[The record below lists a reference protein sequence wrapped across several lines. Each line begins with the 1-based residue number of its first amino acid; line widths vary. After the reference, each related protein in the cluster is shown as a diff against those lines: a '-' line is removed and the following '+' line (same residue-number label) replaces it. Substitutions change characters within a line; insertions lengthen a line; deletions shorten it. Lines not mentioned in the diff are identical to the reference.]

1 MAKIV
6 LTLLDGKVLTRDT
19 KVIGSE
25 SGCCCCFCSETCE
38 RCVLVD
44 VEFGVTTLAGP
55 PIYQMLDKTAYAPDP
70 QYCAE
75 IRIVVSHTTYDWI
88 HGTNP
93 DGSLFSTWSLDKVGY
108 YAEEVKS
115 DGTKTYKTRMPSAV
129 AANVSR
135 TWAQEPD
142 YVNLP
147 DNNLYV
153 AYVPPTAGDYD
164 KTRQQL
170 YLFCLNGDGTD
181 GPFATK
187 LPIVKPKKIFNID
200 IDLHKC
206 GWVLV
211 VQKSTCASTV
221 DADSSCSMN
230 FVRIPSDDT
239 GCPKIGNY
247 NTVSTFLS
255 PTEIAAK
262 DPPIECPDDHE
273 DKLEDKD
280 EVAVVCENDSEKD
293 PGVYEIADCDSRQAA
308 LVGLPGYNN
317 NSSGFWPRTE
327 GVGGNKG
334 KWGGAIPY
342 RVKVR
347 KTIRKTKALSQT
359 VGTTLC
365 CVPDG
370 PEAYYY
376 FIQEGAWADLN
387 NWRVDGV
394 GSTDI
399 VLVAL
404 PSDSDIPTYER
415 AAWGG
420 GGKIPL
426 SLPTKMDRVVIQK
439 TVTKIPADTKVLSM
453 DVVNTTANTKVSIN
467 GGAVS
472 TVEFSLFSEN
482 TQLEAAGKLLG
493 TGKIIFRDNSKVI
506 LGGTIGDPTAT
517 SDFTLIKFKHSAI
530 NNGEIYHR
538 FCTIAGQTDVAKS
551 IERFVNFHDTS
562 SNASVANVGGN
573 IYYTPAKF
581 YDKSTN
587 SGTVCKNFG
596 KNASTAMDSLVEN
609 EGYPRSYFEHES
621 TNAANGK
628 VVGTATFNNYS
639 LNLGE
644 IDNSVDPYT
653 DKSKNSAKFYG
664 AWLDGA
670 PLSFDSIGNSKN
682 GSTGYIKG
690 YAEFYE
696 DSTNCGDVDKNLT
709 LYDRSK
715 CLYEAG
721 NTRGGDGNNEA
732 IHIGQNLIM
741 KDRSTL
747 NVWPKYTIADYNE
760 NADHSRYTV
769 HSPGYGGILP
779 WPFWVTYVTPI
790 TPTLTIRIGGMVV
803 LDGAGNCAVAN
814 NCGSFITGASDDPT
828 GGPIIIKNCII
839 YVRENTHLYGH
850 TTVIDSNIFATET
863 EQTMSINHTSVTMDQ
878 DVIAVSYTTA
888 EWNTNLTAGP
898 WEYPFP
904 PLGPANSA
912 LERFYPGVYAEQRMT
927 NGLRIYWNGN
937 CSQMLVWGCVYG
949 FVPFGRWDNNLKRTI
964 EYDIINFKNSAINGA
979 KIHRKSQAALART
992 TFYDSSINR
1001 SEDVTGT
1008 LRFMDE
1014 SRNSVA
1020 RVNPDVANHTF
1031 DTIVFSDESANLRLI
1046 TSPNSITF
1054 NSDSYND
1061 AGALIVGNV
1070 VFNSSSENR
1079 GTSPSLT
1086 LTIDPSSA
1094 TLYDTDP
1101 EGNPETH
1108 PVSIDNLIAPNTIV
1122 DNQITYAGASTGI
1135 INGNPTEN
1143 LTVATLETTPA
1154 GTYTYSINSIYYEI
1168 TNNILSR
1175 IDSWYLYVDEGLAQN
1190 IPTSLTVTTTNTA
1203 TSETFETILTITYAP
1218 PPE

>member
-6 LTLLDGKVLTRDT
+6 LTLLDGKVLTRDN
-19 KVIGSE
+19 KAIGSG

-44 VEFGVTTLAGP
+44 VEFGTTTLAGP

-75 IRIVVSHTTYDWI
+75 IHIVVSHTTAEWAN
-88 HGTNP
+88 GTYPN
-93 DGSLFSTWSLDKVGY
+93 SNTLFSTWSLDKVGY

-129 AANVSR
+129 AANVYR

-153 AYVPPTAGDYD
+153 AYVAPSGDQD

-170 YLFCLNGDGTD
+170 YLFCLKGDGTD

-211 VQKSTCASTV
+211 VQKSTCSSTV

-399 VLVAL
+399 KLVAL

-415 AAWGG
+415 AAWTA

-439 TVTKIPADTKVLSM
+439 SVFPMPDGIKVLSM
-453 DVVNTTANTKVSIN
+453 DVVNTTAGTKVLIN
-467 GGAVS
+467 SGTIS
-472 TVEFSLFSEN
+472 TTEFSLFSEN
-482 TQLEAAGKLLG
+482 TQLGGGGGKLLG
-493 TGKIIFRDNSKVI
+493 TGKIIFRDNSKVD
-506 LGGTIGDPTAT
+506 LGGTIGDSTAT

-562 SNASVANVGGN
+562 SNASVTKTNFPGEFFGGN

-596 KNASTAMDSLVEN
+596 KNASTSMDSLVEN
-609 EGYPRSYFEHES
+609 EGYPRSYFEDES

-664 AWLDGA
+664 EWPPGA
-670 PLSFDSIGNSKN
+670 PFSYDSIGNSKN

-721 NTRGGDGNNEA
+721 NTRSGSGNNEA

-747 NVWPKYTIADYNE
+747 NVWPKYTVSDYNQ
-760 NADHSRYTV
+760 NADHSLNL
-769 HSPGYGGILP
+769 IP

-888 EWNTNLTAGP
+888 EWNTNLTGSN
-898 WEYPFP
+898 EYPLPF
-904 PLGPANSA
+904 LGPANCQ
-912 LERFYPGVYAEQRMT
+912 LERDYPGVYAEQILT
-927 NGLRIYWNGN
+927 NGLRAYWNGCRFN
-937 CSQMLVWGCVYG
+937 NTYQ
-949 FVPFGRWDNNLKRTI
+949 FVLFGRWDNNLKRTI

-1070 VFNSSSENR
+1070 VFNGSSENR

-1101 EGNPETH
+1101 EVNPETH
-1108 PVSIDNLIAPNTIV
+1108 PVSIDGLTAPNTIV
-1122 DNQITYAGASTGI
+1122 GNNITYSGASTNI
-1135 INGNPTEN
+1135 INN
-1143 LTVATLETTPA
+1143 LADEAGTVATLETTPA
-1154 GTYTYSINSIYYEI
+1154 GTYTYSINSVYYEI
-1168 TNNILSR
+1168 NVNVLSR
-1175 IDSWYLYVDEGLAQN
+1175 NYYWFLEIETSLIQD

-1203 TSETFETILTITYAP
+1203 TNETFETILTITYT